1 MESGKISLKKTEF
14 SPETGG
20 DSVFV
25 AFIRAYIRTVC
36 REKPSAKKI
45 FYPPAQRM
53 RAIAEAT
60 ETLYVEESGGT
71 TGKTDKEKQAGK

>member
-36 REKPSAKKI
+36 REKPSAKKN
-45 FYPPAQRM
+45 FLSAG
-53 RAIAEAT
+53 AKDAGD
-60 ETLYVEESGGT
+60 SGGF
-71 TGKTDKEKQAGK
+71 

>member
-1 MESGKISLKKTEF
+1 MPRK
-14 SPETGG
+14 
-20 DSVFV
+20 
-25 AFIRAYIRTVC
+25 AFG
-36 REKPSAKKI
+36 EKI

>member
-36 REKPSAKKI
+36 REKPSAKK
-45 FYPPAQRM
+45 FLSAGARM